1 MDCVMDI
8 SFKLGTLVGNRL
20 FGTNRNLIE
29 HQTYISMKSYSYIS
43 EKSHNLVL

>member
-29 HQTYISMKSYSYIS
+29 HQTYISMKSYIS